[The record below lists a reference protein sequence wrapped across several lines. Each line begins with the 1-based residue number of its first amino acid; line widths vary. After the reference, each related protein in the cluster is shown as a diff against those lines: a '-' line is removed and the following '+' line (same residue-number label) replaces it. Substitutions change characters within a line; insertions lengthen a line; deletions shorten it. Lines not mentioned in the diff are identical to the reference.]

1 MEFYKRMKV
10 LHTLTFSYTFEHED
24 DIVFFAHFYPYTF
37 TDLEQYLAKITSDQA
52 CKKFLRADILCKS
65 LSNNPCYMLTVTSKI
80 RTYLGSQDEAL
91 LLK

>member
-10 LHTLTFSYTFEHED
+10 LHTLTFSYTFEHAD
-24 DIVFFAHFYPYTF
+24 DTVFFAHFFPYTF
-37 TDLEQYLAKITSDQA
+37 TDLEHYLARITSDKSH
-52 CKKFLRADILCKS
+52 KKFLRADILCKS
-65 LSNNPCYMLTVTSKI
+65 LSNNPCYTLTITNQI